1 MKYGNPLKTTN
12 GLYEVS
18 NLGKVKSLNYNRKGI
33 EKELSSGKGKENY
46 LYVTLF
52 KEGKAK
58 RKYIHRLV
66 AEAFI
71 INNKKLPCVNH
82 INGNKSNNNINNL
95 EWCSYKDNI
104 KHAYRLGLY
113 KIGKNHPRNKKVLQ
127 YDLNGNFIK
136 EWEGVSYLCKNKNYS
151 QGNISACCRNE
162 RKNAYGFIWKYKK

>member
-1 MKYGNPLKTTN
+1 MN

-18 NLGKVKSLNYNRKGI
+18 NLGKVKSLNYNRKGV
-33 EKELSSGKGKENY
+33 EKELSFGKGKGNY
-46 LYVTLF
+46 LYVTLI

-71 INNKKLPCVNH
+71 VNNKKLPCVNH
-82 INGNKSNNNINNL
+82 INGNKSDNNIDNL
-95 EWCSYKDNI
+95 EWCNYKDNI
-104 KHAYRLGLY
+104 KHAYKLGLY
-113 KIGKNHPRNKKVLQ
+113 KTGKNHPRNKKVLQ

-162 RKNAYGFIWKYKK
+162 RKNAYGFIWKYKN

>member
-12 GLYEVS
+12 GFYEVS

-33 EKELSSGKGKENY
+33 EKELSFGKGKGNY

-71 INNKKLPCVNH
+71 VNNKKLPCVNH
-82 INGNKSNNNINNL
+82 INGNKSDNNIDNL
-95 EWCSYKDNI
+95 EWVTHKENSQWALKTGRFDNM
-104 KHAYRLGLY
+104 
-113 KIGKNHPRNKKVLQ
+113 KI
-127 YDLNGNFIK
+127 LNSKRMK
-136 EWEGVSYLCKNKNYS
+136 EREVWKGRWCKN
-151 QGNISACCRNE
+151 A
-162 RKNAYGFIWKYKK
+162 